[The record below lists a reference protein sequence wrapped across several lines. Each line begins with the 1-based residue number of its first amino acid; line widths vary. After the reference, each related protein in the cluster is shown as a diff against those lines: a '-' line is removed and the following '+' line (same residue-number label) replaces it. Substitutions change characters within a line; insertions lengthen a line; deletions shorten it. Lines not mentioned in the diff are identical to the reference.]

1 MEMEIFLQATQPGL
15 AGVGELEV
23 KCEEVLASWGVQAP
37 SYMFALREALLNA
50 LEANGLW
57 QAGDRLIEV
66 TMRRSGD
73 ELTAI
78 VPDWGP
84 GFPEDWKTE
93 RLRIDMA
100 DILTQDRGR
109 GLLFMRE
116 MCDELESGK
125 DGEGR
130 HIMILKV
137 RLS

>member
-1 MEMEIFLQATQPGL
+1 MEMEIFLQATQPGV
-15 AGVGELEV
+15 AGVRELEV
-23 KCEEVLASWGVQAP
+23 KCEEILDGWGLQAP
-37 SYMFALREALLNA
+37 SFMFALREALLNA

-57 QAGDRLIEV
+57 QEGDRFIEV
-66 TMRRSGD
+66 TIMRSGD

-93 RLRIDMA
+93 RLNVDMA
-100 DILTQDRGR
+100 DILNEDRGR

-125 DGEGR
+125 DGQGR

-137 RLS
+137 RLL